1 MNLKFAVK
9 YALATVVVSLSAGCD
24 DDPFGKG
31 NTDVTDGLFFEAE
44 VASSWHNG
52 MPTSRSGSEQISVD
66 ETSSSLPDGTQLY
79 LVTEVHALDNVV
91 AEAGSKQSRGSQIN
105 KTEDFPTT
113 FGLSGFCYTGD
124 FADYA
129 SSEILSN
136 FVSDMEIKK
145 EGYPAEKDVRLDWP
159 GAGSSLRFYAYAP
172 YGSQGNGL
180 TVADDKPW
188 ITYTVNSDVK
198 KQVDLLTAVSGGLP
212 GNGSG
217 GKVKLSFGHALSA
230 VTFTTGDAMAAGKV
244 TGISISGVYG
254 TGTTLIGSGEWTT
267 SGTPSEFTTGEIS
280 IDLSSSGS
288 ENVYVG
294 SGQQITGGK
303 ENLTMF
309 MIPQT
314 LPQGAKL
321 TVKFTDA
328 ISNSSWT
335 VDADISGVKWEP
347 GKLYKY
353 SLSTS
358 GVVVTPVVEM
368 TYAKTRKTAPDLDND
383 YRITSSEVE
392 IPYSGVLPGVSVK
405 SYLRI
410 AQAGKSTEAVV
421 GSGFKVKASTDDG
434 ETWTDCV
441 WEPEKKAEAAAAT
454 TVSTSK
460 GTLLLE
466 HQSNFRLLKT
476 LTEAGKGTED
486 SPVDLSGG
494 GETANCYR
502 VSDHGYYKFP
512 LYYGNARN
520 KDGSDNTKAYTIQN
534 DVANR
539 MLCYVDHRGE
549 PVTQAKISDQI
560 GSPLKDAVL
569 VWEDAPGLISDVR
582 LDGDFVSFHVGKHT
596 LTQGNAL
603 IAVHDQKGDIAWSWH
618 IWCTDTNWESD
629 LKVVRSDGGN
639 GAEYRFTPSNLGYCD
654 PHDGND
660 PRKVKL
666 KFILDYKNENNT
678 AYEVTKIGDKEIVL
692 QQDGIIASKAGDNTY
707 YQWGRK
713 DPMLPGVYTNEGVQ
727 GKPVPLYYI
736 FDKEPNDCEMSML
749 NKPYF
754 YPESTEKAFG
764 AIECV
769 DGASLVD
776 GILHPN
782 RFFIGTGPI
791 YRQHWH
797 NGKGTKYFAE
807 GTVMHQAWDSSS
819 EGIVSSI
826 KEDVD
831 VTKTIYDPCPAGF
844 HIPPT
849 VAFTGLAENGGT
861 TGHKPIDGIEP
872 VWNGGIKNSWTVKC
886 DNGDI
891 VFPATGMRDM
901 NLPDDK
907 NGYKFV
913 ELMKSTYKDL
923 YEESWPAFQS
933 ITFICTSSMS
943 SPAQS
948 SPAQSYVFDIDNR
961 QTPFTFSS
969 CVGSNNAYGFTVRPI
984 ADN

>member
-1 MNLKFAVK
+1 MNLKIAVI
-9 YALATVVVSLSAGCD
+9 YAMATVMVLLSAGCD

-31 NTDVTDGLFFEAE
+31 SADVTNRLFFETE

-52 MPTSRSGSEQISVD
+52 MPVSRSGSEQISVD

-91 AEAGSKQSRGSQIN
+91 AEADSKQSRGSQIN

-136 FVSDMEIKK
+136 FVSDMEMKK
-145 EGYPAEKDVRLDWP
+145 EGYPADKDVRLDWP

-172 YGSQGNGL
+172 YSSRDNGL
-180 TVADDKPW
+180 TVSGDRPR

-212 GNGSG
+212 GSGSG
-217 GKVKLSFGHALSA
+217 DKVNLSFGHALSA
-230 VTFTTGDAMAAGKV
+230 VTFTTGDAMAAGKI

-267 SGTPSEFTTGEIS
+267 SGTPSVFTTGEIL

-328 ISNSSWT
+328 LSNSSWT

-358 GVVVTPVVEM
+358 GVAVTPVVEM
-368 TYAKTRKTAPDLDND
+368 TYAKTRKTAPDQKNGYL
-383 YRITSSEVE
+383 TTESEVE

-434 ETWTDCV
+434 KTWTDCV
-441 WEPEKKAEAAAAT
+441 WEPEKKVEAAAGT

-466 HQSNFRLLKT
+466 PQSNFSQLKT
-476 LTEAGKGTED
+476 LTEAGMGTED

-534 DVANR
+534 NVADR

-549 PVTQAKISDQI
+549 PVTKAKISDQT
-560 GSPLKDAVL
+560 GAPLKDAVL
-569 VWEDAPGLISDVR
+569 VWEDAPGLISDVK

-629 LKVVRSDGGN
+629 LKVVHSDGGN
-639 GAEYRFTPSNLGYCD
+639 GAEYRFTSSNLGYCD
-654 PHDGND
+654 PHDGNA
-660 PRKVKL
+660 PREVKL
-666 KFILDYKNENNT
+666 KFILDYKDENS
-678 AYEVTKIGDKEIVL
+678 AEYEVTKIGDKEIVL
-692 QQDGIIASKAGDNTY
+692 RQDGIIASKAGDNTY
-707 YQWGRK
+707 FQWGRK
-713 DPMLPGVYTNEGVQ
+713 DPMLPGVYDGV
-727 GKPVPLYYI
+727 KDLYYT
-736 FDKEPNDCEMSML
+736 FEPEPNTGEMSML

-754 YPESTEKAFG
+754 YPESSEKAFG
-764 AIECV
+764 GIECI

-782 RFFIGTGPI
+782 RFFIGTGN

-797 NGKGTKYFAE
+797 NGTGTKYFAE

-826 KEDVD
+826 KKDVD

-849 VAFTGLAENGGT
+849 VAFTGLAEDGGT
-861 TGHKPIDGIEP
+861 VGHKPLDGIEP
-872 VWNGGIKNSWTVKC
+872 VWNEKGCFWTVKR

-891 VFPATGMRDM
+891 VFPAIGLRDM
-901 NLPDDK
+901 NLPENK
-907 NGYKFV
+907 NGHNYV
-913 ELMKSTYKDL
+913 VLMKSTYKEL
-923 YEESWPAFQS
+923 YDESWPAFKS
-933 ITFICTSSMS
+933 VTFICTSSLS
-943 SPAQS
+943 SS
-948 SPAQSYVFDIDNR
+948 AQSYVFDIDNR

-969 CVGSNNAYGFTVRPI
+969 CVGSRNAYGFAVRPI

>member
-52 MPTSRSGSEQISVD
+52 MPVSRSGSEQISVD
-66 ETSSSLPDGTQLY
+66 ETLSSLPDGTQLY

-91 AEAGSKQSRGSQIN
+91 AEAGSRQSRGSQIN

-136 FVSDMEIKK
+136 FVSDMEMKK
-145 EGYPAEKDVRLDWP
+145 EGYPADKGVRLDWP

-172 YGSQGNGL
+172 YSSRDNGL
-180 TVADDKPW
+180 TVSSDRPR

-212 GNGSG
+212 GSGSG
-217 GKVKLSFGHALSA
+217 DKVKLSFGHALSA

-267 SGTPSEFTTGEIS
+267 SGTPSVFTTGEIS

-328 ISNSSWT
+328 LSNSSWT

-368 TYAKTRKTAPDLDND
+368 TYAKTRKTAPDQKKGYL
-383 YRITSSEVE
+383 TTESEVE

-434 ETWTDCV
+434 KTWTDCV
-441 WEPEKKAEAAAAT
+441 WEPEKKVEAAAGT

-466 HQSNFRLLKT
+466 PQSNFNQLKT
-476 LTEAGKGTED
+476 LTEAGNGTED

-549 PVTQAKISDQI
+549 PVTKAKISDQI
-560 GSPLKDAVL
+560 GAPLKDAVL
-569 VWEDAPGLISDVR
+569 VWEDAPGLISDVK

-629 LKVVRSDGGN
+629 LKVVHSDGGN
-639 GAEYRFTPSNLGYCD
+639 GAEYRFTSSNLGYCD
-654 PHDGND
+654 PHDGNAS
-660 PRKVKL
+660 REVKL
-666 KFILDYKNENNT
+666 KFILDYKDENNT
-678 AYEVTKIGDKEIVL
+678 EYEVTKIGDKEIVL
-692 QQDGIIASKAGDNTY
+692 RQDEIIASLAGDNTY
-707 YQWGRK
+707 FQWGRK
-713 DPMLPGVYTNEGVQ
+713 DPMLPGVYDGV
-727 GKPVPLYYI
+727 KDLYYT
-736 FDKEPNDCEMSML
+736 FESEPNTGEMSML

-754 YPESTEKAFG
+754 YPESSEKAFG
-764 AIECV
+764 AIECI

-782 RFFIGTGPI
+782 RFFIGTGN

-826 KEDVD
+826 KKDVD
-831 VTKTIYDPCPAGF
+831 VTKTIYDPCP
-844 HIPPT
+844 
-849 VAFTGLAENGGT
+849 
-861 TGHKPIDGIEP
+861 
-872 VWNGGIKNSWTVKC
+872 
-886 DNGDI
+886 
-891 VFPATGMRDM
+891 
-901 NLPDDK
+901 
-907 NGYKFV
+907 
-913 ELMKSTYKDL
+913 
-923 YEESWPAFQS
+923 
-933 ITFICTSSMS
+933 
-943 SPAQS
+943 
-948 SPAQSYVFDIDNR
+948 
-961 QTPFTFSS
+961 
-969 CVGSNNAYGFTVRPI
+969 
-984 ADN
+984 